1 MSVLKTIGKVLQG
14 VVSGDILSTFKIG
27 HYLPQIACVVAVFT
41 LYIVLGI
48 FIDATLSNVE
58 KNKVRIEELKIE
70 LALKTKTYSAQ
81 RKLENIEKVL
91 QDGGVNLHLPSKPA
105 TRIED

>member
-1 MSVLKTIGKVLQG
+1 MRVLKAIWKMLRGI
-14 VVSGDILSTFKIG
+14 VSGDILSTFKIG
-27 HYLPQIACVVAVFT
+27 HYLPQIMCVVAIFT
-41 LYIVLGI
+41 LYIAIGI
-48 FIDATLSNVE
+48 LIDATLSDVE

-91 QDGGVNLHLPSKPA
+91 QEGGVNIHIPNKPA

>member
-1 MSVLKTIGKVLQG
+1 MSVLKAMGKMLRG
-14 VVSGDILSTFKIG
+14 IVSGDIMSTFKIG

-58 KNKVRIEELKIE
+58 KNKIRIEELKIE
-70 LALKTKTYSAQ
+70 LSLKTKTFSAQ

-91 QDGGVNLHLPSKPA
+91 KDGGMDLHLPDKPA
-105 TRIED
+105 TRIQD